1 MYLEKYFLK
10 LLQKLQEKICTGVSL
25 HKQPLRGVLRKR
37 CSENMQQIY
46 RRTHPCRKDFNK
58 AASNFIETRLRHGCS
73 PVNLLYI
80 FGTTFSN
87 NNSGWLLLSL
97 LDKSTGWRPSF
108 LFKRFQCRY
117 FRMYIGNFYRIPSL
131 GWLAHLVG
139 RFACNTRRA
148 IVEASSNPPVS
159 NVKSL

>member
-1 MYLEKYFLK
+1 M
-10 LLQKLQEKICTGVSL
+10 QKLQEKICTGVSL

>member
-1 MYLEKYFLK
+1 M
-10 LLQKLQEKICTGVSL
+10 QKLQEKICTGVSL

-73 PVNLLYI
+73 PVNLLYN
-80 FGTTFSN
+80 FGTPFSN

-97 LDKSTGWRPSF
+97 LDKSTSWRPSF